1 MKVNN
6 ILTDQKFCN
15 CHTYKDI
22 HVTILLQLR
31 VIELAPLPGSSTH
44 SSQGAVRIGMSAQ
57 RDQSEQ
63 FQFKG
68 KDLDT
73 PSIVPPLTGR
83 E

>member
-22 HVTILLQLR
+22 HITILLQLR
-31 VIELAPLPGSSTH
+31 GIEQAPLPGTSTH
-44 SSQGAVRIGMSAQ
+44 SSQRTVRVGMRAQ

-68 KDLDT
+68 KDLDS
-73 PSIVPPLTGR
+73 PSIMPPSTSR
-83 E
+83 